1 MLTTANHSYFLCVF
15 QLFPHCFTPPFPVIF
30 RHHSFQS
37 KILHLVWLPFVSS
50 AVSVTTDLYQNISDY
65 WQLLRK
71 LASRFWS
78 IFDARLRIKPY
89 RVMASLLADYTA
101 HEVFNV
107 HQFAFLRSNFTAI
120 IIRFLANASV
130 CKKVFWK

>member
-1 MLTTANHSYFLCVF
+1 MCQSLD
-15 QLFPHCFTPPFPVIF
+15 LFKVY
-30 RHHSFQS
+30 RKLSV

-65 WQLLRK
+65 WQLLHK
-71 LASRFWS
+71 LTSRFRS

-89 RVMASLLADYTA
+89 RVMASVLADYTA

-107 HQFAFLRSNFTAI
+107 HQFAFLRIQLYRHYNSLFCECQYYNSLFSECFCLQRSI
-120 IIRFLANASV
+120 LGV
-130 CKKVFWK
+130 K